1 MGQFF
6 VLSMTGRDYP
16 MIMAVVLVYGA
27 FLAAMNL
34 VVDMAYGALDPRI
47 RYQ

>member
-1 MGQFF
+1 
-6 VLSMTGRDYP
+6 
-16 MIMAVVLVYGA
+16 MAVVLVYGA

-34 VVDMAYGALDPRI
+34 VVDLIYGTLDPRI